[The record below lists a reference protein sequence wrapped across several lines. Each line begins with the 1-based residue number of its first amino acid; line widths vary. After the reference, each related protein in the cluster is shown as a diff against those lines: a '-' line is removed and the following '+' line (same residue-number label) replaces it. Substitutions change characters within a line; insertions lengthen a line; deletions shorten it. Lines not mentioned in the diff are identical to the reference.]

1 MRPAGQVSRDGP
13 WAGEIAMPL
22 SSSMQALVKLVNFYA
37 RFTPSF
43 TRVGYIARGL
53 PLRPI
58 RGDFAGQTWLVTG
71 ATGGL
76 GRATTLEAVGRGALV
91 LAVGR
96 NPDALA
102 HLAADADGAEGRVI
116 TVQCDLSNMAEVAA
130 LADRPELAGV
140 SIDVLVNNVGV
151 LKRSFAATAERFE
164 TSYATNLLGHFILT
178 ERLFEARK
186 LSGEGAIINVV
197 SGGLYNA
204 PLNTAML
211 DIPEPKF
218 NGFAAYGS
226 HKRAQLALTDH
237 WRQAFACRNLRTYA
251 VHPGWADTAGVKTS
265 LPKFRRVLAPILR
278 NARQGVDTVIWL
290 AAARPE
296 EAVDQVWFDRKARSA
311 HAYPHTR
318 KAQASVTD
326 LLARLARDGE
336 TVLGAPVAAAIA
348 V

>member
-1 MRPAGQVSRDGP
+1 
-13 WAGEIAMPL
+13 MPL
-22 SSSMQALVKLVNFYA
+22 SPSMQALIKLINFYG

-43 TRVGYIARGL
+43 TRIGYVARGL
-53 PLRPI
+53 PVRPV

-76 GRATTLEAVGRGALV
+76 GRAATLEAARRGARV

-96 NPDALA
+96 SREGLA
-102 HLAADADGAEGRVI
+102 QLAADAGGDKGSVV
-116 TVQCDLSNMAEVAA
+116 TPVCDLSSMVDVAA
-130 LADRPELAGV
+130 LADRPELADV
-140 SIDVLVNNVGV
+140 SIDVLINNVGV
-151 LKRSFAATAERFE
+151 LQRSFAATSEGFE

-178 ERLFEARK
+178 ERLHETGK
-186 LSGEGAIINVV
+186 LANGAAIINVV
-197 SGGLYNA
+197 SGGLYNV

-237 WRQAFACRNLRTYA
+237 WRGAFSAQKNRTYA

-265 LPKFRRVLAPILR
+265 LPKFRKVLAPILR
-278 NARQGVDTVIWL
+278 NPRQGVDTVIWL
-290 AAARPE
+290 AAERPV
-296 EAVDQVWFDRKARSA
+296 EAVDQIWFDRKARSA

-318 KAQASVTD
+318 KAQATVSDILT
-326 LLARLARDGE
+326 RLTRDRD
-336 TVLGAPVAAAIA
+336 TVLGVHRADPMPAVA